1 MRAAGASVHDAVR
14 ETITRNRSL
23 YDCVKMGIANY
34 TALAERIRPAVER
47 QTGAPANLNT
57 IVVAIKRYADSF
69 GGRGGAGGAA
79 GQAGGAADGTL
90 RGARLSLTDG
100 VVGVTIAARDLDGGP
115 LGIIGRIAEATDKY
129 EFFSVA
135 DSFSLIVEDAAGA
148 RDVLEDVGGRG
159 RLSRGLAKITITVP
173 EGHTHSDI
181 VSYVA
186 ELLHDGGIELAN
198 AFFGHDVVIVL
209 LDERDAA
216 RAYDLLRPQS

>member
-1 MRAAGASVHDAVR
+1 MRAPGTTVHDAVR
-14 ETITRNRSL
+14 EVITRNRSL

-69 GGRGGAGGAA
+69 GGRARVGEGTGPAEGA
-79 GQAGGAADGTL
+79 L
-90 RGARLSLTDG
+90 RDARLSLTDG
-100 VVGVTIAARDLDGGP
+100 VVGVTVAVRDLGGSP
-115 LGIIGRIAEATDKY
+115 LDVIGRLAEATDKY
-129 EFFSVA
+129 EFFSA
-135 DSFSLIVEDAAGA
+135 AGSFSLIVEDAAGA

-173 EGHTHSDI
+173 GGHTHSDI

-186 ELLHDGGIELAN
+186 ELLHDGGIELVN
-198 AFFGHDVVIVL
+198 AFFGHDAVTVI

-216 RAYDLLRPQS
+216 RAYDLLRSQS

>member
-1 MRAAGASVHDAVR
+1 MRATGASVHDAVR
-14 ETITRNRSL
+14 EIITHNRSL

-47 QTGAPANLNT
+47 QTGGPANLNT

-69 GGRGGAGGAA
+69 GGRGGEAGGPPD
-79 GQAGGAADGTL
+79 GAL
-90 RGARLSLTDG
+90 RDARLSLTDG
-100 VVGVTIAARDLDGGP
+100 VVGVSIAARDLDGDP
-115 LGIIGRIAEATDKY
+115 LDIIGRIAEATDKY
-129 EFFSVA
+129 EFFSVSG
-135 DSFSLIVEDAAGA
+135 SFSLIVEDAAGA

-186 ELLHDGGIELAN
+186 ELLHDGGIELVN
-198 AFFGHDVVIVL
+198 AFFGHDVVTVL
-209 LDERDAA
+209 LAERDAA
-216 RAYDLLRPQS
+216 RAYDLLRSQS

>member
-14 ETITRNRSL
+14 EIVTHNRSL

-47 QTGAPANLNT
+47 QTGGPANLNT

-69 GGRGGAGGAA
+69 GGRGGAGGH
-79 GQAGGAADGTL
+79 GGGEGEGAL
-90 RGARLSLTDG
+90 RDARLSLTDG
-100 VVGVTIAARDLDGGP
+100 VVGVTIAARDLDDP
-115 LGIIGRIAEATDKY
+115 LDIIGRIAESTDKY
-129 EFFSVA
+129 EFFSVSG
-135 DSFSLIVEDAAGA
+135 SFSLIVEDAAGA
-148 RDVLEDVGGRG
+148 RDVIEDVGGRG

-186 ELLHDGGIELAN
+186 ELLHDGGIELVN
-198 AFFGHDVVIVL
+198 AFFGHDVVTVL
-209 LDERDAA
+209 LAERDAA
-216 RAYDLLRPQS
+216 RAYDLLRSQS

>member
-14 ETITRNRSL
+14 EIITHNRSL

-47 QTGAPANLNT
+47 QTGGPANLNT

-69 GGRGGAGGAA
+69 GGRGAEGG
-79 GQAGGAADGTL
+79 GEADGAL
-90 RGARLSLTDG
+90 RDARLSLTDG
-100 VVGVTIAARDLDGGP
+100 VVGVTIAAHDLDGGP
-115 LGIIGRIAEATDKY
+115 LDIIGRIAEATDKY
-129 EFFSVA
+129 EFFSVS
-135 DSFSLIVEDAAGA
+135 DSFSLIVEDGAGA

-186 ELLHDGGIELAN
+186 ELLHDGGIELVN
-198 AFFGHDVVIVL
+198 AFFGRDVVTVL
-209 LDERDAA
+209 LAERDAA
-216 RAYDLLRPQS
+216 RAYDLLRSQS